1 MASTNCIK
9 QQNTQK
15 KRAAL
20 FNLRAFFL
28 LVVSFLLAL
37 YAAWII
43 SASFGYGYSFWYG
56 FYDSKQHIERYAPE
70 NRFRHGFEHTTVA
83 EHKALFQKIVESV
96 HNDGEGLS
104 DIHYAYGTN
113 TIPLLHDA
121 EIIHLQDVAHL
132 INHIHHL
139 GIGLLLLFAALY
151 LNHLMAMRRYGN
163 LINSHSQLIIV
174 AALACLIALIFFI
187 VGAKSI
193 FYQMHILIFPADH
206 QWFFYYQDS
215 LMSTLMKAPDLFA
228 GIAVQ
233 ILFIAILLFA
243 LGLWAHHGLK
253 RTVEAQD

>member
-1 MASTNCIK
+1 MDAYRSIQPIK
-9 QQNTQK
+9 SRRIFQNHISRT
-15 KRAAL
+15 KRRTR
-20 FNLRAFFL
+20 NIICDIIKR
-28 LVVSFLLAL
+28 VLA
-37 YAAWII
+37 
-43 SASFGYGYSFWYG
+43 G
-56 FYDSKQHIERYAPE
+56 
-70 NRFRHGFEHTTVA
+70 
-83 EHKALFQKIVESV
+83 
-96 HNDGEGLS
+96 
-104 DIHYAYGTN
+104 
-113 TIPLLHDA
+113 

-132 INHIHHL
+132 INHVHHL
-139 GIGLLLLFAALY
+139 GIGLLLVFAALY